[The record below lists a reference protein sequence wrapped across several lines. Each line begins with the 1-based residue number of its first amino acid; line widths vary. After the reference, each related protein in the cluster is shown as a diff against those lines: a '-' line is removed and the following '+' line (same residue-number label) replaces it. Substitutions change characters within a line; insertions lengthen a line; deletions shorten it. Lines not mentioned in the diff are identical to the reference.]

1 MRRRN
6 WRVVSAGVLLIILA
20 VAFFFIMAANAG
32 ISTDPQELLRL
43 SGRYAGIV
51 IGVSVAMIIYGLI
64 EKKT

>member
-32 ISTDPQELLRL
+32 MSTDPQELMRL

-51 IGVSVAMIIYGLI
+51 IGVSVAMIVYGLI
-64 EKKT
+64 GKKT

>member
-20 VAFFFIMAANAG
+20 VTFFFIMAANAG
-32 ISTDPQELLRL
+32 ISTDPQELLQL

-64 EKKT
+64 GKKT